1 MRRRVWPAW
10 GVLVAFM
17 IITAI
22 STFYVKSDVDVQAK
36 RQFIFGCNEIRA
48 RIAARLEAHEQILL
62 SGAAFF
68 DASDNVTRNEWR
80 TFTQRLNTETN
91 FPGIQGIGFALWI
104 PPDRLAQ
111 HLREIRSECFP
122 NYNIRPEGDRGAY
135 SSIIYLEPFI
145 GRNLRAFG
153 YDMFSEPVRRAAM
166 ERARDQKEAALSG
179 KVFLVQET
187 DEDIQAGALMYV
199 PVYRKG
205 MPTGTVEERRE
216 ALLGWVYSPYRM
228 TDLMR
233 GILGGY
239 DSPEGLR
246 IGLQV
251 YDGTLLNPDTL
262 LYDSQTSK
270 DTGLA
275 PKFTEE
281 LHVNFNGA
289 FWILRFTQERGQVS
303 LTKAWFI
310 LASGMII
317 SLLLFWLTLSLYNSR
332 FNALQMAERLT
343 AELRASE
350 ERYRLVAETIHDC
363 FWMATP
369 DIDKML
375 YVSPAYETIWGRS
388 CESLYNSPMSFIDA
402 IHPDDRE
409 CFFEV
414 IAENRSQGTRWIIT
428 YRIVRPDG
436 SIRWVEDCGF
446 PVYDA
451 KGNLYLNTGIA
462 RDITE
467 RKQAERRQYVASEIL
482 GILNDTSTLTDSIK
496 LILAVIKRETDVD
509 AAGIRLRSGDDFPY
523 FVQSGF
529 SQAFLRTENTLIS
542 RDASGPCRDENG
554 NIRLE
559 CACGMVLSGPADPLN
574 PLFTEGG
581 SIWTN
586 DMRPFLDIPVEQ
598 DPRFH
603 PRNNCVHQGYLSV
616 ALIPIRANRE
626 IVGLLQLND
635 RKQDCF
641 TSELIRFFE
650 GISAS
655 IGVALLSKR
664 AEEELRISEDKFSKA
679 FHMNPDAILIT
690 RLVDGMIVMVNEGFR
705 QIFGATAEEVIGKTA
720 LELNIWVNPED
731 RNRVIEGVKTDGKVN
746 NFEFI
751 FRTRDGDIRY
761 GLMSASII
769 TLDGVAHIL
778 SITRDI
784 TERRLAQEQLFQ
796 AQKMEA
802 VGTLAGGFAHDLNN
816 KLQVIKGYVDLILFN
831 KDVPETAKSNLGV
844 IKHAVDTSAE
854 LIQGMMT
861 FSRKTPVEL
870 QPIELNKLIASIC
883 SMLAH
888 VIPKTIDIDLVAG
901 DDLWT
906 VNAAPNLIDQ
916 ILMNLAINASDAM
929 PDGGKLTIKTQNTT
943 LDEEYCSF
951 DPVAK
956 PGRYVLIEVSDTGT
970 GMDKETVSHIFE
982 PFFTTK
988 ESGKGTGLGL
998 AVVYGIVEKHGGRI
1012 VCDSEPSVGTT
1023 FRVYF
1028 PAIEDRPG

>member
-1 MRRRVWPAW
+1 MSAIPLRVLIVEDSPDDVTLLVRILRKGGFEPSFERVQTEDAMRSALLEKPWDLVLADYRMPNFDGLRAIAVLNESGLDIPLIIVSGTIGEEIAVAAMKAGASDYVMKGNLQRLIPAIERELKEAVSREEKKKAERELL
-10 GVLVAFM
+10 GSAEKYRNLVES
-17 IITAI
+17 I
-22 STFYVKSDVDVQAK
+22 SDVIFEIDVRGSLTYISPVVRNVLGYEAEDLVGKMFLGFVHPEDRYLLMK
-36 RQFIFGCNEIRA
+36 R
-48 RIAARLEAHEQILL
+48 
-62 SGAAFF
+62 
-68 DASDNVTRNEWR
+68 
-80 TFTQRLNTETN
+80 
-91 FPGIQGIGFALWI
+91 
-104 PPDRLAQ
+104 
-111 HLREIRSECFP
+111 
-122 NYNIRPEGDRGAY
+122 
-135 SSIIYLEPFI
+135 
-145 GRNLRAFG
+145 
-153 YDMFSEPVRRAAM
+153 FSE
-166 ERARDQKEAALSG
+166 
-179 KVFLVQET
+179 
-187 DEDIQAGALMYV
+187 
-199 PVYRKG
+199 
-205 MPTGTVEERRE
+205 
-216 ALLGWVYSPYRM
+216 
-228 TDLMR
+228 
-233 GILGGY
+233 
-239 DSPEGLR
+239 
-246 IGLQV
+246 
-251 YDGTLLNPDTL
+251 
-262 LYDSQTSK
+262 
-270 DTGLA
+270 
-275 PKFTEE
+275 
-281 LHVNFNGA
+281 
-289 FWILRFTQERGQVS
+289 
-303 LTKAWFI
+303 LTKGVEYP
-310 LASGMII
+310 L
-317 SLLLFWLTLSLYNSR
+317 
-332 FNALQMAERLT
+332 E
-343 AELRASE
+343 
-350 ERYRLVAETIHDC
+350 
-363 FWMATP
+363 
-369 DIDKML
+369 
-375 YVSPAYETIWGRS
+375 
-388 CESLYNSPMSFIDA
+388 
-402 IHPDDRE
+402 
-409 CFFEV
+409 
-414 IAENRSQGTRWIIT
+414 
-428 YRIVRPDG
+428 YRIVGKSGEVRYVRTHARPIMKENNFEGASGTLIDITDRKLAEENLRESEDRHRSLVEHLPQRIFLKDRNSVYLSCNKNYASDLG
-436 SIRWVEDCGF
+436 ITPEQIEGKDDFAFHSPERAEAYRADDQACMTTGMVKDIEETAQYAGQKRWLHTVKVPYHDRQGQ
-446 PVYDA
+446 VV
-451 KGNLYLNTGIA
+451 GVLGIFE
-462 RDITE
+462 DITE
-467 RKQAERRQYVASEIL
+467 RKQAERRQYLASEIL
-482 GILNDTSTLTDSIK
+482 GILNDTSVLTDSIK
-496 LILAVIKRETDVD
+496 LILDVIKRETDVD
-509 AAGIRLRSGDDFPY
+509 AVGIRLRSGDDFPY

-529 SQAFLRTENTLIS
+529 SQDFLLTENTLIAQ
-542 RDASGPCRDENG
+542 DANGPCRDENG
-554 NIRLE
+554 NIILE
-559 CACGMVLSGPADPLN
+559 CACGLVLSGQTDATSSF
-574 PLFTEGG
+574 FTEGG

-586 DMRPFLDIPVEQ
+586 DSRLFLDIPADQ

-603 PRNNCVHQGYLSV
+603 PRNNCIHQGFLSV
-616 ALIPIRANRE
+616 ALIPIRANGE

-635 RKQDCF
+635 RKKDCF
-641 TSELIRFFE
+641 TLEMIRFFE

-655 IGVALLSKR
+655 IGVAVLSKR
-664 AEEELRISEDKFSKA
+664 AEEDLRISEDKFSKA

-970 GMDKETVSHIFE
+970 GMDKETVGHIFE

-988 ESGKGTGLGL
+988 NLVKEQDWGSLWYTG
-998 AVVYGIVEKHGGRI
+998 
-1012 VCDSEPSVGTT
+1012 
-1023 FRVYF
+1023 
-1028 PAIEDRPG
+1028 